1 LKIAYIF
8 TRFPAPSETFACN
21 DVRTLRGLGVDISVY
36 TQRAAHPDSKRMISE
51 RGLSDVPVT
60 NCGIREGLG
69 GCVIALS
76 HPFLL
81 IRMLW
86 WITRH
91 DLFRF
96 VHWLK
101 CLALVPA
108 SFFIL
113 GRLES
118 ERPDIVHL
126 FWGHYQSLV
135 GYLVRERLPMSKLSM
150 FLGAY
155 DLEMRLG
162 ISVSTART
170 ADHLFTHAE
179 ANLLQLRAMGIVTE
193 RVNVVRRGVD
203 VEAIDSIDPEHV
215 ESDVHFPIL
224 SCVARLV
231 ERKGIQDAIHAVPLL
246 KERYPRIKLFIAG
259 EGPYQ
264 NVLSKEVRR
273 LGLSNHVAF
282 LGHIPHRAVIALLK
296 STHVFVLPTRCTGER
311 LPNVIK
317 EAMLCG
323 AIPVTTVSPGIEEL
337 ISPGVDG
344 IILESGGADDIARV
358 IANLIENDEGRRS
371 MVELARNKVAGH
383 FSLDVQMKK
392 YISMWNSR

>member
-1 LKIAYIF
+1 
-8 TRFPAPSETFACN
+8 
-21 DVRTLRGLGVDISVY
+21 
-36 TQRAAHPDSKRMISE
+36 
-51 RGLSDVPVT
+51 
-60 NCGIREGLG
+60 
-69 GCVIALS
+69 
-76 HPFLL
+76 
-81 IRMLW
+81 MLC
-86 WITRH
+86 WITKH
-91 DLFRF
+91 DLFKF
-96 VHWLK
+96 IHWLK

-113 GRLES
+113 GRLEK

-135 GYLVRERLPMSKLSM
+135 GYLVKERLPLSKLSM

-162 ISVSTART
+162 ISVSTAVI
-170 ADHLFTHAE
+170 ADYLFTHAQ
-179 ANLLQLRAMGIVTE
+179 ANLPQLAAMGIDTE
-193 RVNVVRRGVD
+193 RVTVIHRGVD
-203 VEAIDSIDPEHV
+203 VEAIDSIGPEFV
-215 ESDVHFPIL
+215 ESNAHSPVL

-231 ERKGIQDAIHAVPLL
+231 ERKGIQDVIHAIPRL
-246 KERYPRIKLFIAG
+246 KTIYPHIKLFIAG

-264 NVLSKEVRR
+264 NVLSKEAGR

-282 LGHIPHRAVIALLK
+282 LGHIPHEIVISLLK
-296 STHVFVLPTRCTGER
+296 STHIFVLPTRCTGER

-323 AIPVTTVSPGIEEL
+323 AIPITTVSPGIEEL

-344 IILESGGADDIARV
+344 IILESGEADNIATV
-358 IANLIENDEGRRS
+358 VENILEDEEGRKS
-371 MVELARNKVAGH
+371 MVQLGRSKVVGH

-392 YISMWNSR
+392 YISIWNSR